1 MDITEDSKHIVVL
14 RRGQMCKYSAS
25 SPSAPADDP
34 VSIDWF
40 DCLDDK
46 NRPLLTDREILKN
59 LEAIVEDADQ
69 TSALDVAQNA
79 IGLLTTENRKIWS
92 DLRNSILKSNKNNSE
107 CLNVVD
113 SALFIVCLDD
123 CKAKDLSEL
132 CGNFLCG
139 TYDLQQGVQVGTCTN
154 RWYDKVSMVSVHFC
168 GSS

>member
-1 MDITEDSKHIVVL
+1 MSTAF
-14 RRGQMCKYSAS
+14 RS
-25 SPSAPADDP
+25 SHRQLKAVPM
-34 VSIDWF
+34 IDWF

-46 NRPLLTDREILKN
+46 NRPLLNDREILKN
-59 LEAIVEDADQ
+59 LEAILEDADQ
-69 TSALDVAQNA
+69 TSALEVAQNA

-92 DLRNSILKSNKNNSE
+92 DLRNSILKSNKNNAE
-107 CLNVVD
+107 CLAVVD

-154 RWYDKVSMVSVHFC
+154 RWYDKVSPECYLWAATVGLTIRS
-168 GSS
+168 GDTAANYR